1 MNANAPRYPC
11 TVKTAAPETKL
22 EDKDAAGATKGR
34 AAWRFAREFVGLI
47 VTALVLAIVI
57 KTFFFQAFFI
67 PSASMEGT
75 LMIGDRVL
83 VEKLPYDFHDP
94 RRGDIVVF
102 SDPHPAAG
110 ADRGFIGGFIHWVG
124 EGIGVQRP
132 ENPDYI
138 KRVIGLPGET
148 VWATGGHVYVNGTR
162 LSEPYLTERTAD
174 FPKHSVP
181 AGELFVMGDNRN
193 NSLDSRFTPTQGG
206 LGYVPIDK
214 VIGKAF
220 VVVWPTSRWNTLGS
234 G

>member
-1 MNANAPRYPC
+1 LPV
-11 TVKTAAPETKL
+11 TTTAAEPKTDTKKKPDGD
-22 EDKDAAGATKGR
+22 EGSERGGAL
-34 AAWRFAREFVGLI
+34 RFLREFAGLLI
-47 VTALVLAIVI
+47 TALVLVLII

-75 LMIGDRVL
+75 LMVGDRVL

-94 RRGDIVVF
+94 RRGDIIVF
-102 SDPHPAAG
+102 SDPHPPAG
-110 ADRGFIGGFIHWVG
+110 ESRGLIGGFIHWVG

-148 VWATGGHVYVNGTR
+148 VWATGGHVYVDGAR

-174 FPKHSVP
+174 FPKHTVP
-181 AGELFVMGDNRN
+181 AGNLFVMGDNRD
-193 NSLDSRFTPTQGG
+193 NSLDSRYPATVG

-220 VVVWPTSRWNTLGS
+220 VIVWPTDRWNTLGS

>member
-1 MNANAPRYPC
+1 MTTADTEFDTEP
-11 TVKTAAPETKL
+11 KT
-22 EDKDAAGATKGR
+22 DAGTTSGDPKGNPVL
-34 AAWRFAREFVGLI
+34 RFVREFVVLV
-47 VTALVLAIVI
+47 VTALVLALVI
-57 KTFFFQAFFI
+57 KAFLVQAFFI

-102 SDPHPAAG
+102 SAPHPAPG
-110 ADRGFIGGFIHWVG
+110 TDRGIIGGFIHWVG

-148 VWATGGHVYVNGTR
+148 VWATGGHVFVNGVQ
-162 LSEPYLTERTAD
+162 LSEPYLTETTAD
-174 FPKHSVP
+174 FPQHTVP
-181 AGELFVMGDNRN
+181 AGDLFVMGDNRN
-193 NSLDSRFTPTQGG
+193 NSLDSRFTPQQGG

-220 VVVWPTSRWNTLGS
+220 IIVWPTDRWNTLGS

>member
-1 MNANAPRYPC
+1 M
-11 TVKTAAPETKL
+11 KTAETETKP
-22 EDKDAAGATKGR
+22 EPVTKPKTPKGN
-34 AAWRFAREFVGLI
+34 AAWGVVREIAGLLI
-47 VTALVLAIVI
+47 VALVLSIII

-75 LMIGDRVL
+75 LMVGDRVL
-83 VEKLPYDFHDP
+83 VEKLPYVFHDP

-102 SDPHPAAG
+102 SAPHPVPQD
-110 ADRGFIGGFIHWVG
+110 DRGLVGGFIHWVG

-138 KRVIGLPGET
+138 KRVIGLPGDT
-148 VWATGGHVYVNGTR
+148 VWATGGHVFVNNVP

-174 FPKHSVP
+174 FPKHTVP
-181 AGELFVMGDNRN
+181 QGDLFVMGDNRN
-193 NSLDSRFTPTQGG
+193 NSLDSRFSPVQGG

-220 VVVWPTSRWNTLGS
+220 VIVWPTNRWNTLGA

>member
-1 MNANAPRYPC
+1 M
-11 TVKTAAPETKL
+11 KTADQKTTASAQKKSEAP
-22 EDKDAAGATKGR
+22 KGDPT
-34 AAWRFAREFVGLI
+34 WRFIREFFGLI
-47 VTALVLAIVI
+47 ITALVLAVLI

-94 RRGDIVVF
+94 RRGDIIVF
-102 SDPHPAAG
+102 SDPHPDPQAS
-110 ADRGFIGGFIHWVG
+110 RGVIGGFVHWVG

-132 ENPDYI
+132 ESPDYI
-138 KRVIGLPGET
+138 KRVVGLPGET
-148 VWATGGHVYVNGTR
+148 VWASGGHVYVDSVQ
-162 LSEPYLTERTAD
+162 LKEPYLTERTAD
-174 FPKHSVP
+174 FPKHTVP
-181 AGELFVMGDNRN
+181 AGDLFVMGDNRN
-193 NSLDSRFTPTQGG
+193 DSLDSRFSPDQGG

-220 VVVWPTSRWNTLGS
+220 VVVWPTSRWDTLGS

>member
-1 MNANAPRYPC
+1 M
-11 TVKTAAPETKL
+11 KTAASETKPETENKP
-22 EDKDAAGATKGR
+22 DAPKGNV
-34 AAWRFAREFVGLI
+34 AWRFVREFLGLI
-47 VTALVLAIVI
+47 ISALVLAILI

-94 RRGDIVVF
+94 RRGDVVVF
-102 SDPHPAAG
+102 SDPHPG
-110 ADRGFIGGFIHWVG
+110 PQDDRGVIGGFIHWVG

-132 ENPDYI
+132 ADPDYI

-148 VWATGGHVYVNGTR
+148 ISATAGHVYVNGTQ

-174 FPKHSVP
+174 FPKHTVP

-193 NSLDSRFTPTQGG
+193 NSLDSRFTPMQGG

-220 VVVWPTSRWNTLGS
+220 VIVWPTNRWNTLGS

>member
-1 MNANAPRYPC
+1 
-11 TVKTAAPETKL
+11 VKTEAPETKTDGKS
-22 EDKDAAGATKGR
+22 EADPPEGNAS
-34 AAWRFAREFVGLI
+34 WRFVREVLGLI
-47 VTALVLAIVI
+47 VTALVLAILI

-102 SDPHPAAG
+102 SDPHPVKQV
-110 ADRGFIGGFIHWVG
+110 DRGLIGGFAHWVG

-132 ENPDYI
+132 ESPDFI

-148 VWATGGHVYVNGTR
+148 VWATGGHVYIDGVQ
-162 LSEPYLTERTAD
+162 LHEPYLTETTAD
-174 FPKHSVP
+174 FSKHTVP
-181 AGELFVMGDNRN
+181 AGQLFVMGDNRN
-193 NSLDSRFTPTQGG
+193 NSLDSRFTPQDGG

-220 VVVWPTSRWNTLGS
+220 VIVWPTNRWDTLGA